1 MIRLLLVLTSA
12 SAIAHPSR
20 AVGFASHA
28 TWGAGIGLESCSHW
42 LSSEQTI
49 VEGVVWI
56 EGYWTGI
63 NLMNRKNGL
72 VGRTADVSGVIGK
85 VRDVC
90 TGEPSLPLE
99 EAASEAY
106 VALWHRKSH

>member
-1 MIRLLLVLTSA
+1 MTGLLLFLIA
-12 SAIAHPSR
+12 AAIPAPSK
-20 AVGFASHA
+20 AVGLASHA
-28 TWGAGIGLESCSHW
+28 TWGAGIGLESCGHW

-63 NLMNRKNGL
+63 NLMNRTDGL
-72 VGRTADVSGVIGK
+72 VGRTADVSGVVGK
-85 VRDVC
+85 VREVC
-90 TGEPSLPLE
+90 VAAPSLPLE

-106 VALWHRKSH
+106 VALWHGKSR